1 MTDSDLVVDCRTCGE
16 PIPADA
22 SRCPNC
28 DARVATKPWGIGMIV
43 FGLAI
48 AGLFAVG
55 GLTAFFPLE
64 NWPAGS
70 VAGLFVS
77 VLGVRLYR
85 IRERKLE
92 NARPQDAK
100 NT

>member
-1 MTDSDLVVDCRTCGE
+1 MTDSDLVVDCRNCGE

-22 SRCPNC
+22 SRCPHC
-28 DARVATKPWGIGMIV
+28 DARVATKPWGIGMV
-43 FGLAI
+43 LFGLAI

-55 GLTAFFPLE
+55 GLTDLFPLN
-64 NWPAGS
+64 NWQAGA

-85 IRERKLE
+85 IRERKLA
-92 NARPQDAK
+92 NARPR
-100 NT
+100 NPENS